1 MQGHGEHAQIGFIG
15 GGNMARAMIG
25 GLIAAGHPASEIRVA
40 EPDAAQRAS
49 LNSQWPDLETTTDN
63 KDLAAWSALCVLAVK
78 PQVMPDVAQ
87 ALDGLDTD
95 PLYLSIAA
103 GVRSADL
110 SRWLGGGRVVRAMP
124 NQGALVGHS
133 ATGLYSNAAL
143 DGLERATIDALVATI
158 GTAYWVANEA
168 DIDAVTAIAGS
179 GPAYFFLLME
189 YLEQAGEDFGL
200 DPSAVRHMV
209 AETAVAAALL
219 AVESDE
225 PVATLR
231 ARVTSPGGTTA
242 AALDHLAKHDTAAL
256 FAAAFE
262 QARNR
267 ARELADRT
275 P

>member
-25 GLIAAGHPASEIRVA
+25 GLIAAGHPVSEIRVA
-40 EPDAAQRAS
+40 EPDAEQRAS
-49 LNSQWPDLETTTDN
+49 LNTQWPDLETSDDN
-63 KDLAAWSALCVLAVK
+63 ADVAAWSALCVLAVK
-78 PQVMPDVAQ
+78 PQVMPGVAL
-87 ALDGLDTD
+87 ALAGLPSH

-103 GVRSADL
+103 GVRSDDL

-124 NQGALVGHS
+124 NQGALVGRS
-133 ATGLYSNAAL
+133 ATGLHSDAPL
-143 DGLERATIDALVATI
+143 DARERATIDALVATI
-158 GTAYWVANEA
+158 GTAYWVANEG

-189 YLEQAGEDFGL
+189 YLEQAGQHFGL
-200 DPSAVRHMV
+200 DPEAVRQMV

-219 AVESDE
+219 AIESDE
-225 PVATLR
+225 PIATLR

-242 AALDHLAKHDTAAL
+242 AALDHLTEHDTAAL

>member
-1 MQGHGEHAQIGFIG
+1 MQGHGERAQIGFIG
-15 GGNMARAMIG
+15 GGNMARAMVG
-25 GLIAAGHPASEIRVA
+25 GLIAAGHPVNEIRVS
-40 EPDAAQRAS
+40 EPDASQRAS
-49 LNSQWPDLETTTDN
+49 LHAQWPDLETSDDN
-63 KDLAAWSALCVLAVK
+63 ADVAAWSVLCVLAVK

-87 ALDGLDTD
+87 ALAGLTPD

-103 GVRSADL
+103 GVRSDDL
-110 SRWLGGGRVVRAMP
+110 SRWLGGSRVVRAMP
-124 NQGALVGHS
+124 NQGALVGRS
-133 ATGLYSNAAL
+133 ATGLYSDAAL
-143 DGLERATIDALVATI
+143 DGLERTTIDALVATI
-158 GTAYWVANEA
+158 GTAYWVANEP

-189 YLEQAGEDFGL
+189 YLEQAGADFGL
-200 DPSAVRHMV
+200 DPEAVRHMV
-209 AETAVAAALL
+209 AETAIAAALL
-219 AVESDE
+219 AIESDE

-242 AALDHLAKHDTAAL
+242 AALDHLAEHDTAAL

-262 QARNR
+262 QARDR

>member
-25 GLIAAGHPASEIRVA
+25 GLIAAGHPASELRVA
-40 EPDAAQRAS
+40 EPDASQRAA
-49 LNSQWPDLETTTDN
+49 LTAQWPELKTSDDN
-63 KDLAAWSALCVLAVK
+63 ADVAEWSELCVLAVK
-78 PQVMPDVAQ
+78 PQVMPDVAR
-87 ALDGLDTD
+87 ALVGLASS

-103 GVRSADL
+103 GVRSDDL
-110 SRWLGGGRVVRAMP
+110 ARWLEGGRVVRAMP
-124 NQGALVGHS
+124 NQGALVGRS
-133 ATGLYSNAAL
+133 ATGLFSDSAL
-143 DGLERATIDALVATI
+143 DGRERATIDALVATI
-158 GTAYWVANEA
+158 GTAYWVTSEA

-189 YLEQAGEDFGL
+189 YLEQAGKRFGL
-200 DPSAVRHMV
+200 DPAAVRHMV

-219 AVESDE
+219 AIESEE

-242 AALDHLAKHDTAAL
+242 AAIDHLAEHDAAAL

>member
-25 GLIAAGHPASEIRVA
+25 GLIAAGHPVNAIRVA

-49 LNSQWPDLETTTDN
+49 LNAQWPDLKTSDDN
-63 KDLAAWSALCVLAVK
+63 AAVANWSTLCVLAVK

-87 ALDGLDTD
+87 ALAGLASD

-103 GVRSADL
+103 GIRSGDL
-110 SRWLGGGRVVRAMP
+110 SRWLGDGRVVRAMP
-124 NQGALVGHS
+124 NQGALVGRS
-133 ATGLYSNAAL
+133 ATGLFSDAAL

-189 YLEQAGEDFGL
+189 YLEQAGRDFGL
-200 DPSAVRHMV
+200 DPEAVRHMV

-219 AVESDE
+219 AIESDE

-242 AALDHLAKHDTAAL
+242 AALDHLAEHDTAAR

-262 QARNR
+262 QARDR